1 MLQKLIVLQLLDKQI
16 WLKYNEYEVNES
28 GVNEM
33 AKTQRQMQKER
44 TRKHLIE
51 TAFRQFAQKGL
62 TTTRTADIAKAAK
75 VSHGTVFAH
84 FSTQEELLNTVIE
97 EFGVRV
103 SLRLHELAAGNG
115 SLRDVLAAHLRG
127 LTEFE
132 AFYTRLV
139 IEGRLLPEN
148 ARNTFTMIQSSI
160 SFHIS
165 QAAER
170 EMKEGNMDRY
180 PVHLLFNTW
189 IGLIH
194 YYLANND
201 LFAAPGESVL
211 ERHGQELLEHYM
223 KLIAPKR

>member
-1 MLQKLIVLQLLDKQI
+1 MS
-16 WLKYNEYEVNES
+16 ES
-28 GVNEM
+28 
-33 AKTQRQMQKER
+33 KPRTQRQMQKDQ

-51 TAFRQFAQKGL
+51 TAFEQFAQRGL

-84 FSTQEELLNTVIE
+84 FPTQEALLNAVIE
-97 EFGVRV
+97 EFGARV
-103 SLRLHELAAGNG
+103 SLRLHELASCNN

-139 IEGRLLPEN
+139 IEGRLLPES
-148 ARNTFTMIQSSI
+148 ARNAFTIIQSSI
-160 SFHIS
+160 SFHLS

-170 EMKEGNMDRY
+170 EIKEGTIDPY
-180 PVHLLFNTW
+180 PIHLLFNTW

-201 LFAAPGESVL
+201 LFAPEESVL
-211 ERHGQELLEHYM
+211 ERYGQELLEHYM
-223 KLIAPKR
+223 RLIASKV